1 MPLVAN
7 TDLPAFKRL
16 EVEGET
22 ILQSDT
28 AEHQDIRE
36 LHIGLLNMMPDSALS
51 ATERQFFRLVGESNQ
66 IAQFY
71 MHPFTLPELPRD
83 SEGRAHVDKYYE
95 TFEQIKASGLDALI
109 ITGANVTQPDLAM
122 EPFWEPLKEVIDWAY
137 DNVASTLCSC
147 LATHAVMQQR
157 YQQKRRHLGF
167 KRWGVFPHYLLD
179 RQHPLVAGVN
189 TRFDIP
195 HSRYNNICRQQFET
209 AGLKVLVESKQA
221 GVHLAVSEDLF
232 RIVFFQGHPEYDII
246 SLLKEYKR
254 EVTHFI
260 NGERKDYPP
269 LPENYFTL
277 QSAAILEEHKR
288 HVLQALQNAT
298 DAPEMPEAL
307 VTLQLDNTWHDSAEA
322 VLNNWIGTVYQL
334 TNMDRR
340 LPFQDHINPNDPL
353 GLKGLA

>member
-7 TDLPAFKRL
+7 TNLPAFKRL
-16 EVEGET
+16 EIDGET
-22 ILQSDT
+22 IIQSDT

-36 LHIGLLNMMPDSALS
+36 LHIGLLNMMPDSALA

-71 MHPFTLPELPRD
+71 MHPFSLPELPRGE
-83 SEGRAHVDKYYE
+83 EGRAHVVQYYE
-95 TFEQIKASGLDALI
+95 TFDQIKEKGLDALI

-122 EPFWEPLKEVIDWAY
+122 EAFWGPLKEVIDWAY

-167 KRWGVFPHYLLD
+167 KRWGVYPHYLLD

-195 HSRYNNICRQQFET
+195 HSRYNNVSRQQFEA
-209 AGLKVLVESKQA
+209 AGLKVLVESQQA

-232 RIVFFQGHPEYDII
+232 RLVFFQGHPEYDII

-254 EVTHFI
+254 EVSHFI

-277 QSAAILEEHKR
+277 QSAAILEEHKQ
-288 HVLQALQNAT
+288 HILNALKNNAE
-298 DAPEMPEAL
+298 APELPEAL

-334 TNMDRR
+334 TNMDRK
-340 LPFQDHINPNDPL
+340 LPFQDHTDPSDPL
-353 GLKGLA
+353 GLKG

>member
-16 EVEGET
+16 EIEGET
-22 ILQSDT
+22 ILQGD
-28 AEHQDIRE
+28 AARHQDIRE
-36 LHIGLLNMMPDSALS
+36 LHIGLLNMMPDSALA

-71 MHPFTLPELPRD
+71 MHPFTLPELPRGK
-83 SEGRAHVDKYYE
+83 EGNEHVSKYYE
-95 TFEQIKASGLDALI
+95 TFDQIKTEGLDALI

-137 DNVASTLCSC
+137 NNVTSTLCSC

-167 KRWGVFPHYLLD
+167 KRWGVYPHYLLD

-195 HSRYNNICRQQFET
+195 HSRYNNICRQQFEA
-209 AGLKVLVESKQA
+209 AGLKVLVESEAA

-254 EVTHFI
+254 EVSHFI
-260 NGERKDYPP
+260 NGGREDYPP
-269 LPENYFTL
+269 LPTNYFSQ
-277 QSAAILEEHKR
+277 QSAAILEEHKQ
-288 HVLQALQNAT
+288 HVLKAMTTNRKT
-298 DAPEMPEAL
+298 PELPEAL

-334 TNMDRR
+334 TNMDKR
-340 LPFQDHINPNDPL
+340 LPFQSHIDPNDPL
-353 GLKGLA
+353 GLK